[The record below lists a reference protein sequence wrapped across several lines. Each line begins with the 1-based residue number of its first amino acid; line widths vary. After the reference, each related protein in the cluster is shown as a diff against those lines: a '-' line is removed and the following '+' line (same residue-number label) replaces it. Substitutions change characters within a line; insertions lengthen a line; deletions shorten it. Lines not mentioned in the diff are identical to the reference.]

1 MGNVYKAYDRIHLDH
16 SERAKH
22 LHDQLDKL
30 LALSRVVES
39 DLLRQ
44 LKPTIALSLKWRFD
58 LLTKTLESPF
68 ELERDIQ
75 YWIDVMQAF
84 NILGDC
90 GWYQKDNSHKRIDP
104 WARTAEGFDL
114 GWTTTTE
121 GERFQVSKQIAK
133 DRLAQIF
140 EMLGGASYISE
151 KTILDS
157 GCGPGRYV
165 DELRNLNPN
174 RIVALDQGQRLIE
187 VLKERFD
194 GDKRVEIV
202 KGTCEDL
209 SRFPDESFDI
219 VISNGVI
226 HHTKSDLRTMFND
239 HARVLKPGGVMFIL
253 LIGKGGLELK
263 IWEFVRDFLND
274 IPLEVMIETFGK
286 RISPLRLQGIVDHMY
301 GEYQETD
308 RDDFEN
314 WCEGVFSR
322 IERVPGIA
330 GLDITPEIY
339 HNDPYFEARFG
350 CGNLRYLL
358 FT

>member
-1 MGNVYKAYDRIHLDH
+1 MNNAYKAYDRIHLNH
-16 SERAKH
+16 RERAKH

-30 LALSRVVES
+30 LVLSKEIES

-44 LKPTIALSLKWRFD
+44 LKPTIVLSLKWRFD
-58 LLTKTLESPF
+58 LLAKTLESPF
-68 ELERDIQ
+68 EIERDIE
-75 YWIDVMQAF
+75 YWIDVIKAL
-84 NILGDC
+84 NVLGGCD
-90 GWYQKDNSHKRIDP
+90 WYEKDNSHKLIDP
-104 WARTAEGFDL
+104 WARTAQGFDL

-121 GERFQVSKQIAK
+121 GEKFQVSKQIAQ

-140 EMLGGASYISE
+140 DMLGGASYFSG

-165 DELRNLNPN
+165 DELKNLNPS

-187 VLKERFD
+187 VLKDRFGND
-194 GDKRVEIV
+194 DRIEVV

-209 SRFPDESFDI
+209 SGFTDNSFDV

-226 HHTKSDLRTMFND
+226 HHTKSDLRTMLND
-239 HARVLKPGGVMFIL
+239 HARVLKQGGVMFIML
-253 LIGKGGLELK
+253 VGKGGLELK
-263 IWEFVRDFLND
+263 IWEFVRGFLND

-286 RISPLRLQGIVDHMY
+286 CMSPLRLQGIVDHMY

-308 RDDFEN
+308 REEFES
-314 WCEGVFSR
+314 WCEGVFKK

-330 GLDITPEIY
+330 GLDVTPEVY
-339 HNDPYFEARFG
+339 QDDQYFEARFG
-350 CGNLRYLL
+350 CGHLRYLL
-358 FT
+358 FK